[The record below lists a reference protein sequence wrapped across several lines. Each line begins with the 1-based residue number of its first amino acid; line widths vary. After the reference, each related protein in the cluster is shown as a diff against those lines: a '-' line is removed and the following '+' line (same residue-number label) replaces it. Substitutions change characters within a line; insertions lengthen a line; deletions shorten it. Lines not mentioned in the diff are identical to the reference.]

1 MDNLEYLKQASNAEL
16 LIAQGKYDHAESILT
31 RLMTVEMN
39 DFDIL
44 RMMTVVKISLK
55 KYKEAEDLCKI
66 MISTFPDES
75 FPFYL
80 LANVYSVDRKF
91 NQSLELLDTAIRID
105 PDGTHYHTLKAHIYI
120 QQNEFIKALKCANNA
135 LSMDAE
141 DSDALNARAT
151 ALVGLNRKDEAFET
165 IDKALETDPN
175 NADTHANL
183 GWGLLHKGHIENAL
197 NHFKISLSINPN
209 NLYAQSGMQEAMKAK
224 FPVYK
229 YFLMIMLRIS
239 NLTEN
244 YKWGFIIGGY
254 LLYRF
259 LINIAEKNP
268 QLQAYVIP
276 VIVLLV
282 LFFISSWI
290 FSPLMNL
297 YLLTNPFGKYTLTDH
312 KKFSA
317 RLVGVTLAICLLF
330 LLVYFIALPNESVLY
345 AALISFVLMIP
356 LGSMFNP
363 YLETNRKKLTTFSI
377 VLVSVAVID
386 IMMSL
391 SNGVFGSSIS
401 FLTALLFIG
410 YQFYANYV
418 MIKE

>member
-44 RMMTVVKISLK
+44 RMMTVVKNSLK
-55 KYKEAEDLCKI
+55 K
-66 MISTFPDES
+66 
-75 FPFYL
+75 YL

-105 PDGTHYHTLKAHIYI
+105 PEGTHYHSLKAHIYI
-120 QQNEFIKALKCANNA
+120 QQNEFAKALECANNA

-175 NADTHANL
+175 NAGTHANL
-183 GWGLLHKGHIENAL
+183 GWSLLHKGDIEKAL

-209 NLYAQSGMQEAMKAK
+209 DLYAQSGMQEAMKAK
-224 FPVYK
+224 FPVYR
-229 YFLMIMLRIS
+229 YFLMAMLRIS

-244 YKWGFIIGGY
+244 YKWGFMIGGY
-254 LLYRF
+254 LLYKF

-312 KKFSA
+312 KKLSA
-317 RLVGVTLAICLLF
+317 RMVGVSLAFCLLI
-330 LLVYFIALPNESVLY
+330 L
-345 AALISFVLMIP
+345 
-356 LGSMFNP
+356 
-363 YLETNRKKLTTFSI
+363 
-377 VLVSVAVID
+377 
-386 IMMSL
+386 
-391 SNGVFGSSIS
+391 
-401 FLTALLFIG
+401 
-410 YQFYANYV
+410 
-418 MIKE
+418 